1 MDQVLLEHVGFMDG
15 GEIMARPLLT
25 DLLS

>member
-1 MDQVLLEHVGFMDG
+1 MDQVLLEHVGFVDG
-15 GEIMARPLLT
+15 GEILARPLLT